1 MCRSQYVAVSGR
13 RSELSEPARGRYS
26 LGPAWSG
33 GFAISTL
40 SATEPPS
47 PIGALLREWRA
58 ARRLSQLDLALET
71 GISTRHL
78 SCVETGKARA
88 SRDTVS
94 RLADALGMP
103 LRERNALLRAAGFA
117 AMHPERPLA
126 APALERVRQA
136 VDLILAHQEPYPAF
150 VISRHWEVLA
160 TNAAVGRLGRI
171 LTDGRPP
178 RHTNLLHQ
186 LFDPQDFRPV
196 IANWH
201 EVAARFIRHVHDD
214 IAAHPTDRRMRQL
227 LDEIFAYPDVPARWR
242 ERELGDEPSPIV
254 TFTFHSTR
262 GELRFFETFTTFAAP
277 YDVTLDELRI
287 DCTFPADDHTAAVCA
302 ELAASEAA
310 SMRKQ
315 S

>member
-1 MCRSQYVAVSGR
+1 MP
-13 RSELSEPARGRYS
+13 PAQAS
-26 LGPAWSG
+26 HP
-33 GFAISTL
+33 
-40 SATEPPS
+40 
-47 PIGALLREWRA
+47 PIGSLLREWRA
-58 ARRLSQLDLALET
+58 ARRFSQLDLALET

-103 LRERNALLRAAGFA
+103 LRERNALLRAAGFV
-117 AMHPERPLA
+117 AMHPERSLA
-126 APALERVRQA
+126 TPALDHVRQA

-150 VISRHWEVLA
+150 VISRHWDVLA
-160 TNAAVGRLGRI
+160 TNAAAVRVNEL
-171 LTDGRPP
+171 LMKGRPG

-186 LFDPQDFRPV
+186 IFDPDDFRPV

-214 IAAHPTDRRMRQL
+214 LVANPTDRRTREL

-254 TFTFHSTR
+254 TFTFHSEL

-277 YDVTLDELRI
+277 HDVTLDEIRI

-302 ELAASEAA
+302 ELAKGEQILRAKHS
-310 SMRKQ
+310 
-315 S
+315 

>member
-1 MCRSQYVAVSGR
+1 MPWDILRVVPHEGITIATLTAP
-13 RSELSEPARGRYS
+13 LSHP
-26 LGPAWSG
+26 
-33 GFAISTL
+33 
-40 SATEPPS
+40 

-117 AMHPERPLA
+117 AMHPERSLA
-126 APALERVRQA
+126 APALDRVRQA

-150 VISRHWEVLA
+150 VISRHWDVLA
-160 TNAAVGRLGRI
+160 TNAAAVRVGQMLME
-171 LTDGRPP
+171 GRPG
-178 RHTNLLHQ
+178 RHANLLHQ
-186 LFDPQDFRPV
+186 IFDPEDFRPV

-201 EVAARFIRHVHDD
+201 EVGARFIRHLHDD
-214 IAAHPTDRRMRQL
+214 LAANPTDRRTQQL
-227 LDEIFAYPDVPARWR
+227 LDDMFAYPDVPPRWR
-242 ERELGDEPSPIV
+242 ERELGGEPSPIV
-254 TFTFHSTR
+254 TFSFRSKF

-277 YDVTLDELRI
+277 YDVILDELRI

-302 ELAASEAA
+302 ELAAGEAA
-310 SMRKQ
+310 NSAG
-315 S
+315 

>member
-1 MCRSQYVAVSGR
+1 MLAPASRDILRVVSH
-13 RSELSEPARGRYS
+13 E
-26 LGPAWSG
+26 
-33 GFAISTL
+33 GFAIDTL
-40 SATEPPS
+40 TAPLSHS

-117 AMHPERPLA
+117 AMHPERSLA

-150 VISRHWEVLA
+150 VISRHWDVLA
-160 TNAAVGRLGRI
+160 TNAAAVRVGQMLME
-171 LTDGRPP
+171 GRPG
-178 RHTNLLHQ
+178 RHVNLLHQ
-186 LFDPQDFRPV
+186 IFDPEDFRPV

-201 EVAARFIRHVHDD
+201 EVAARFIRHLHDD
-214 IAAHPTDRRMRQL
+214 LAANPTDRRTQQL
-227 LDEIFAYPDVPARWR
+227 LDEVFAYPDVPARWR

-254 TFTFHSTR
+254 TFTFRSKF

-302 ELAASEAA
+302 ELAAGEA
-310 SMRKQ
+310 SG
-315 S
+315 SVTE

>member
-1 MCRSQYVAVSGR
+1 MTP
-13 RSELSEPARGRYS
+13 SE
-26 LGPAWSG
+26 
-33 GFAISTL
+33 GFAITTL
-40 SATEPPS
+40 PAHASHS

-78 SCVETGKARA
+78 SCVETGKAHA

-117 AMHPERPLA
+117 AMHPERSLA
-126 APALERVRQA
+126 APALDRVRQA

-150 VISRHWEVLA
+150 VVSRHWDVLA
-160 TNAAVGRLGRI
+160 TNAAAGRVGALMME
-171 LTDGRPP
+171 GRPS
-178 RHTNLLHQ
+178 RHVNLLHQ
-186 LFDPQDFRPV
+186 IFDPDDLRPV
-196 IANWH
+196 IAIWH
-201 EVAARFIRHVHDD
+201 EVAARFIRHLHDD
-214 IAAHPTDRRMRQL
+214 LAANPTDRRTHQL
-227 LDEIFAYPDVPARWR
+227 LEEVFAYPDVPARWR

-254 TFTFHSTR
+254 TFTFRSKR

-302 ELAASEAA
+302 ELAANEAGKF
-310 SMRKQ
+310 SPSVSDTERT
-315 S
+315 

>member
-1 MCRSQYVAVSGR
+1 MATHEGVAITTLTAP
-13 RSELSEPARGRYS
+13 LSHP
-26 LGPAWSG
+26 
-33 GFAISTL
+33 
-40 SATEPPS
+40 

-88 SRDTVS
+88 SRGTVS

-117 AMHPERPLA
+117 AMHPERSLA
-126 APALERVRQA
+126 APALDRVRQA

-150 VISRHWEVLA
+150 VISRHWDVLA
-160 TNAAVGRLGRI
+160 TNAAAVRVGQMLME
-171 LTDGRPP
+171 GRPG
-178 RHTNLLHQ
+178 RHANLLHQ
-186 LFDPQDFRPV
+186 IFDPEDLRPV

-214 IAAHPTDRRMRQL
+214 LAANPTDRRTRQL
-227 LDEIFAYPDVPARWR
+227 LDEMFAYPDVPARWR
-242 ERELGDEPSPIV
+242 ELSDEPSPIV
-254 TFTFHSTR
+254 TFTFRSKF

-277 YDVTLDELRI
+277 HDVTVDEIRI

-302 ELAASEAA
+302 ELAAVEAA
-310 SMRKQ
+310 
-315 S
+315 

>member
-1 MCRSQYVAVSGR
+1 MALHEGTAIAKLTAP
-13 RSELSEPARGRYS
+13 LSH
-26 LGPAWSG
+26 
-33 GFAISTL
+33 
-40 SATEPPS
+40 S

-103 LRERNALLRAAGFA
+103 LRERNALLHAAGFA
-117 AMHPERPLA
+117 AMHPERSLA
-126 APALERVRQA
+126 VPALGRVRQA

-150 VISRHWEVLA
+150 VISRHWDVLA
-160 TNAAVGRLGRI
+160 TNAAAVRI
-171 LTDGRPP
+171 GQMLMEGRPG
-178 RHTNLLHQ
+178 RHANLLHQ
-186 LFDPQDFRPV
+186 IFDPEDLRPV

-214 IAAHPTDRRMRQL
+214 LAANPTDRRTRQL
-227 LDEIFAYPDVPARWR
+227 LDEMFAYPDVPARWR
-242 ERELGDEPSPIV
+242 ELSDEPSPIV
-254 TFTFHSTR
+254 TFTFRSKF

-277 YDVTLDELRI
+277 HDVTVDEIRI

-302 ELAASEAA
+302 ELAAVEAA
-310 SMRKQ
+310 
-315 S
+315 

>member
-1 MCRSQYVAVSGR
+1 MSH
-13 RSELSEPARGRYS
+13 
-26 LGPAWSG
+26 
-33 GFAISTL
+33 
-40 SATEPPS
+40 S

-58 ARRLSQLDLALET
+58 ARHLSQLDLALET

-103 LRERNALLRAAGFA
+103 LRERNALLHAAGFA
-117 AMHPERPLA
+117 AMHPERSLA
-126 APALERVRQA
+126 APALDRVRQA

-150 VISRHWEVLA
+150 VISRHWDVLA
-160 TNAAVGRLGRI
+160 TNAAAARVGQMLME
-171 LTDGRPP
+171 GRPG
-178 RHTNLLHQ
+178 RHINLLHQ
-186 LFDPQDFRPV
+186 IFDPEDFRPV

-201 EVAARFIRHVHDD
+201 EVAARFIRHLHDD
-214 IAAHPTDRRMRQL
+214 LAANPTDRRTQQL
-227 LDEIFAYPDVPARWR
+227 LDEMFAYPDVPARWR
-242 ERELGDEPSPIV
+242 ERELGKEPSPIV
-254 TFTFHSTR
+254 TFTFRSKF

-302 ELAASEAA
+302 ELAAGEASSSA
-310 SMRKQ
+310 TE
-315 S
+315 

>member
-1 MCRSQYVAVSGR
+1 MAPH
-13 RSELSEPARGRYS
+13 E
-26 LGPAWSG
+26 
-33 GFAISTL
+33 GFAIATL
-40 SATEPPS
+40 TAPLSHS

-58 ARRLSQLDLALET
+58 ARHLSQLDLALET

-103 LRERNALLRAAGFA
+103 LRERNALLHAAGFA

-126 APALERVRQA
+126 APALDRVRQA

-150 VISRHWEVLA
+150 VISRHWDVLA
-160 TNAAVGRLGRI
+160 TNAAAVRVGQMLME
-171 LTDGRPP
+171 GRPG
-178 RHTNLLHQ
+178 RHLNLLHQ
-186 LFDPQDFRPV
+186 IFDPGDFRPV

-201 EVAARFIRHVHDD
+201 EVAARFIRHLHDD
-214 IAAHPTDRRMRQL
+214 LAANPTDRRTQQL
-227 LDEIFAYPDVPARWR
+227 LDEMFAYPDVPARWR
-242 ERELGDEPSPIV
+242 EREPGEEPSPIV
-254 TFTFHSTR
+254 TFTFRSKF

-302 ELAASEAA
+302 ELAAGETSSSATE
-310 SMRKQ
+310 
-315 S
+315 

>member
-1 MCRSQYVAVSGR
+1 VAPHEGIAIATLTAP
-13 RSELSEPARGRYS
+13 LSHP
-26 LGPAWSG
+26 
-33 GFAISTL
+33 
-40 SATEPPS
+40 

-117 AMHPERPLA
+117 AMHPERSLA
-126 APALERVRQA
+126 APALDRVRQA

-150 VISRHWEVLA
+150 VLSRHWDVLA
-160 TNAAVGRLGRI
+160 TNAAAVRVGQMLME
-171 LTDGRPP
+171 GRPG
-178 RHTNLLHQ
+178 RHANLLHQ
-186 LFDPQDFRPV
+186 IFDPEDFRPV

-201 EVAARFIRHVHDD
+201 EVGARFVRHLHDD
-214 IAAHPTDRRMRQL
+214 LAANPTDRRTQQL
-227 LDEIFAYPDVPARWR
+227 LDEMFAYPDVPPRWR
-242 ERELGDEPSPIV
+242 ERELGEEPSPIV
-254 TFTFHSTR
+254 TFTFRSKF

-302 ELAASEAA
+302 ELAAREAA
-310 SMRKQ
+310 NSTEA
-315 S
+315 

>member
-1 MCRSQYVAVSGR
+1 VAPHEGIAIATLTAP
-13 RSELSEPARGRYS
+13 LSHP
-26 LGPAWSG
+26 
-33 GFAISTL
+33 
-40 SATEPPS
+40 

-94 RLADALGMP
+94 RLADALAMP
-103 LRERNALLRAAGFA
+103 LRERNTLLRAAGFA
-117 AMHPERPLA
+117 AMHPERSLA
-126 APALERVRQA
+126 APALDRVRHA

-150 VISRHWEVLA
+150 VISRHWDVLA
-160 TNAAVGRLGRI
+160 TNAAAVRVGQVLME
-171 LTDGRPP
+171 GRPG
-178 RHTNLLHQ
+178 RHANLLHQ
-186 LFDPQDFRPV
+186 IFDPEDFRPV

-201 EVAARFIRHVHDD
+201 EVGARFIRHLHDD
-214 IAAHPTDRRMRQL
+214 LAANPTDRRTQQL
-227 LDEIFAYPDVPARWR
+227 LDEMFAYPDVPARWR

-254 TFTFHSTR
+254 TFTFRSKF

-277 YDVTLDELRI
+277 YDVTLDEIRI

-302 ELAASEAA
+302 ELAAEEAA
-310 SMRKQ
+310 SLAG
-315 S
+315 

>member
-1 MCRSQYVAVSGR
+1 MPWDILRVVPHEGITIATLTAP
-13 RSELSEPARGRYS
+13 LSHP
-26 LGPAWSG
+26 
-33 GFAISTL
+33 
-40 SATEPPS
+40 

-117 AMHPERPLA
+117 AMHPERSLA
-126 APALERVRQA
+126 APALDRVRQA

-150 VISRHWEVLA
+150 VISRHWDVLA
-160 TNAAVGRLGRI
+160 TNAAAVRVGQMLME
-171 LTDGRPP
+171 GRPG
-178 RHTNLLHQ
+178 RHANLLHQ
-186 LFDPQDFRPV
+186 IFDPEDFRPV

-201 EVAARFIRHVHDD
+201 EVGARFIRHLHDD
-214 IAAHPTDRRMRQL
+214 LAANPTDRRTQQL
-227 LDEIFAYPDVPARWR
+227 LDDMFAYPDVPPRWR
-242 ERELGDEPSPIV
+242 ERELGGEPSPIV
-254 TFTFHSTR
+254 TFSFRSKF

-302 ELAASEAA
+302 ELAAGEAA
-310 SMRKQ
+310 NSAG
-315 S
+315 

>member
-1 MCRSQYVAVSGR
+1 MRAPPEGLPIATLPALVSH
-13 RSELSEPARGRYS
+13 P
-26 LGPAWSG
+26 
-33 GFAISTL
+33 
-40 SATEPPS
+40 

-78 SCVETGKARA
+78 SCIETGKARA

-94 RLADALGMP
+94 RLADALSMP

-126 APALERVRQA
+126 APALDHVRQA

-150 VISRHWEVLA
+150 VISRHWDVLA
-160 TNAAVGRLGRI
+160 TNAAAVRVGHMLMK
-171 LTDGRPP
+171 GRPSK
-178 RHTNLLHQ
+178 HVNLLHQ
-186 LFDPQDFRPV
+186 IFDPDDFRPV

-201 EVAARFIRHVHDD
+201 EVATRFVRHLHDD
-214 IAAHPTDRRMRQL
+214 LATNPTDRRTQQL
-227 LDEIFAYPDVPARWR
+227 LEEIFAYPDVPARWR
-242 ERELGDEPSPIV
+242 ERKLGEELSPIV
-254 TFTFHSTR
+254 NFTFHSAF

-287 DCTFPADDHTAAVCA
+287 DCTFPADDHTAVVCA
-302 ELAASEAA
+302 DLAPRDA
-310 SMRKQ
+310 
-315 S
+315 